1 LALPEFIRA
10 FVPITS
16 LGESAI
22 PLKPA
27 LQSSKQLIIVQDCGA
42 RAAIVEGPVA
52 RTLIEGLD
60 SSADLKTLFTVRDD
74 VSISTGTL
82 RVSALE
88 RALRQKIDPFPAK
101 TNPSDDAFILYTSG
115 STGQPKG
122 AVHSQ
127 SHIFYTNETFC
138 REVLQLRDDD
148 RVFSSSRLPFA
159 YGLGNSLTFPLLNGR
174 TTILCREKPTPEVVG
189 KILKEYRPTIFFGV
203 PVVYRMLLEHHRNV
217 AR

>member
-1 LALPEFIRA
+1 
-10 FVPITS
+10 
-16 LGESAI
+16 
-22 PLKPA
+22 
-27 LQSSKQLIIVQDCGA
+27 SST
-42 RAAIVEGPVA
+42 E
-52 RTLIEGLD
+52 
-60 SSADLKTLFTVRDD
+60 LKTLFIAREDD
-74 VSISTGTL
+74 SFSTATL
-82 RVSALE
+82 RVFALE
-88 RALRQKIDPFPAK
+88 QAPRQKIDAFPAK

-148 RVFSSSRLPFA
+148 CVFSSSRLPFA

-189 KILKEYRPTIFFGV
+189 TIFKGYRPTIFFGV
-203 PVVYRMLLEHHRNV
+203 PVVYRMLLEHHRDV
-217 AR
+217 ARLDASSLCCCVC